1 MKAFKTL
8 AICGVLAA
16 AMFTA
21 PTAAFAETISENT
34 PDASVQQK
42 VTLEKTEAVVPVF
55 TVEVPATV
63 ALSKEAQ
70 DLKYTLTLEDDESFV
85 PSDKKISV
93 TIKSAGYPTQLDKF
107 AVWDSKNLQESS
119 YEIYYADRMAGGRY
133 SIGDEIVNWTS
144 GNYGTQTRRIAV
156 LDYDHVE
163 PGTYS
168 GVINYSIS
176 LTDK

>member
-16 AMFTA
+16 AMFAA

-107 AVWDSKNLQESS
+107 AVWDSKNLQEAS
-119 YEIYYADRMAGGRY
+119 YEIYYSDRMAGGRY

>member
-1 MKAFKTL
+1 MKAFKTM

-107 AVWDSKNLQESS
+107 AVWDSKNLQEAS
-119 YEIYYADRMAGGRY
+119 YEIYYSDRMAGGRY

>member
-107 AVWDSKNLQESS
+107 AVWDSKNLQEAT
-119 YEIYYADRMAGGRY
+119 YDVYYTKKTTHY
-133 SIGDEIVNWTS
+133 SIGDEIVDWKP
-144 GNYGTQTRRIAV
+144 GNAGTQYRYIEV
-156 LDYDHVE
+156 NNYDKVE
-163 PGTYS
+163 PGSYS
-168 GVINYSIS
+168 GY
-176 LTDK
+176 

>member
-107 AVWDSKNLQESS
+107 AVCDSKNLQEAS
-119 YEIYYADRMAGGRY
+119 YEIYYSDRMAGGRY

>member
-107 AVWDSKNLQESS
+107 AVWDSKNLQEAS
-119 YEIYYADRMAGGRY
+119 YEIYYSDRMAGGRY
-133 SIGDEIVNWTS
+133 SICDEIVNWTS

>member
-107 AVWDSKNLQESS
+107 AVWDSKNLQEAS
-119 YEIYYADRMAGGRY
+119 YEIYYSDRMAGGRY

-144 GNYGTQTRRIAV
+144 GNYGTQTRQIAV

>member
-63 ALSKEAQ
+63 SLSKEAQ

-107 AVWDSKNLQESS
+107 AVWDSKNLQEAS
-119 YEIYYADRMAGGRY
+119 YEIYYSDRMAGGRY

>member
-1 MKAFKTL
+1 M
-8 AICGVLAA
+8 
-16 AMFTA
+16 
-21 PTAAFAETISENT
+21 
-34 PDASVQQK
+34 
-42 VTLEKTEAVVPVF
+42 
-55 TVEVPATV
+55 

-107 AVWDSKNLQESS
+107 AVWDSKNLQEAS
-119 YEIYYADRMAGGRY
+119 YEIYYSDRMAGGRY

>member
-8 AICGVLAA
+8 AVCGVLAA
-16 AMFTA
+16 AMLAA

-93 TIKSAGYPTQLDKF
+93 TIKSAGYPTQLNKF
-107 AVWDSKNLQESS
+107 AVWDSKNLQEAS
-119 YEIYYADRMAGGRY
+119 YEIYYSDKMAGGRY

>member
-107 AVWDSKNLQESS
+107 AVWDSKNLPEAS
-119 YEIYYADRMAGGRY
+119 YEIYYSARMAGGRY

>member
-1 MKAFKTL
+1 MKAFRTHI
-8 AICGVLAA
+8 ACGMLAA
-16 AMFTA
+16 IMAA
-21 PTAAFAETISENT
+21 PMSAFAETISENS
-34 PDASVQQK
+34 PEASVQQK
-42 VTLEKTEAVVPVF
+42 VTLEKTEAVVP
-55 TVEVPATV
+55 TYSVEVPATV
-63 ALSKEAQ
+63 ELGKEAKRIGFT
-70 DLKYTLTLEDDESFV
+70 LKLVDNKNL
-85 PSDKKISV
+85 PSGKKVSV
-93 TIKSAGYPTQLDKF
+93 KIKSAGYPTQLDKF
-107 AVWDSKNLQESS
+107 AVWDSKNLQEAS
-119 YEIYYADRMAGGRY
+119 YEIYYSDRMAGGRY

>member
-107 AVWDSKNLQESS
+107 AVWDSKNLQEAS
-119 YEIYYADRMAGGRY
+119 YEIYYSDRMAGGRY
-133 SIGDEIVNWTS
+133 SIGDEIVNWRS

>member
-107 AVWDSKNLQESS
+107 AVWDSKNLQEAS
-119 YEIYYADRMAGGRY
+119 YEIYYSDRMAGGRY

>member
-21 PTAAFAETISENT
+21 PTAAFPETISENT

-107 AVWDSKNLQESS
+107 AVWDSKNLQEAS
-119 YEIYYADRMAGGRY
+119 YEIYYSDRMAGGRY

>member
-1 MKAFKTL
+1 MKALRTL
-8 AICGVLAA
+8 IACGMLAA
-16 AMFTA
+16 IMAA
-21 PTAAFAETISENT
+21 PMSAFAETISENS
-34 PDASVQQK
+34 PEASVQQK
-42 VTLEKTEAVVPVF
+42 VTLEKTEAVVP
-55 TVEVPATV
+55 TYSVEVPATV
-63 ALSKEAQ
+63 ELGKEA
-70 DLKYTLTLEDDESFV
+70 KRIGFTLNLVDNKNL
-85 PSDKKISV
+85 PSGKKVSV
-93 TIKSAGYPTQLDKF
+93 KIKSAGYPTQLDKF
-107 AVWDSKNLQESS
+107 AVWDSKNLQEAS
-119 YEIYYADRMAGGRY
+119 YEIYYSDRMAGGRY

>member
-107 AVWDSKNLQESS
+107 AVWDSKNLQEAS
-119 YEIYYADRMAGGRY
+119 YEIYYSDRMAGGRY

-168 GVINYSIS
+168 GVINYSIR

>member
-107 AVWDSKNLQESS
+107 AVWNSKNLQEAS
-119 YEIYYADRMAGGRY
+119 YEIYYSDRMAGGRY

>member
-107 AVWDSKNLQESS
+107 AVWDSKNLQEAS
-119 YEIYYADRMAGGRY
+119 YEIYNSDRMAGGRY

>member
-107 AVWDSKNLQESS
+107 L
-119 YEIYYADRMAGGRY
+119 
-133 SIGDEIVNWTS
+133 
-144 GNYGTQTRRIAV
+144 
-156 LDYDHVE
+156 
-163 PGTYS
+163 
-168 GVINYSIS
+168 S
-176 LTDK
+176 LIHI

>member
-107 AVWDSKNLQESS
+107 AVWDSKNLQEAS
-119 YEIYYADRMAGGRY
+119 YEIYYSDRMAGGRY

-156 LDYDHVE
+156 LDYEHVE

>member
-107 AVWDSKNLQESS
+107 AVWDSKNLQEAS
-119 YEIYYADRMAGGRY
+119 YEIYYSYRMAGGRY